1 MPGYYLMVP
10 ANRIGHAHGMSGFQ
24 MKITQEVITLV
35 VLTSFALL
43 YLREPLQ
50 PQILSAIALL
60 RGAVYVMF
68 RK

>member
-1 MPGYYLMVP
+1 MVP